1 MDKFLQIVYEGQFDG
16 TGKRDK
22 TFEFF
27 KPTFDMLKGILSEE
41 LYEKVEEQFIADAS
55 QNNSFF
61 AVEAMKL
68 AIGIMDG
75 TYVPYI

>member
-1 MDKFLQIVYEGQFDG
+1 
-16 TGKRDK
+16 
-22 TFEFF
+22 
-27 KPTFDMLKGILSEE
+27 MLKGILSEE